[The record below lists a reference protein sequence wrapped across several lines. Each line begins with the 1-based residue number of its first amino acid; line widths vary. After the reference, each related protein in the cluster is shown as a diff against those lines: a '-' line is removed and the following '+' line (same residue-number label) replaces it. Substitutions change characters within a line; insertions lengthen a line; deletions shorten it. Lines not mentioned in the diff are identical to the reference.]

1 MTAPIRVLIVDD
13 HLMVRDGLKVFLST
27 YDDLDVVGDA
37 PDGEQAV
44 QLCAQ
49 LQPDVVL
56 MDVLMPHM
64 DGPTATARIRE
75 SFPHIQIIALTSFV
89 EEELVQRAL
98 QAGAIGYLLKD
109 VHADELAEAIRNA
122 YQGRSTIDLAAT
134 QILIQATRQPRPLGY
149 DLTDREREV
158 LALLVSGM
166 TNKEIAAD
174 LTVSMGTVRLHV
186 SNILS
191 KLGASNRT
199 EATSLALQHNLV
211 G

>member
-27 YDDLDVVGDA
+27 YDDLEVVGDA

>member
-1 MTAPIRVLIVDD
+1 MTDPIGVLIVDD

-27 YDDLDVVGDA
+27 YDDLEVVGDA
-37 PDGEQAV
+37 QDGEQAI

-56 MDVLMPHM
+56 MDILMPNM
-64 DGPTATARIRE
+64 DGPTAIALIRE
-75 SFPHIQIIALTSFV
+75 RFPQIQIIALTSFV
-89 EEELVQRAL
+89 EEKLVQDAL

-109 VHADELAEAIRNA
+109 IRANELAEAIRNA
-122 YQGRSTIDLAAT
+122 YRGRTTMDLAAT
-134 QILIQATRQPRPLGY
+134 QVLIQATRQPPPLGY

-158 LALLVSGM
+158 LTLLVSGM
-166 TNKEIAAD
+166 TNKEIAAE

-211 G
+211 D